1 MRRVVVTGLGLV
13 SPLGNTVSE
22 SWSALLAGKSGI
34 APITSFDATPFNC
47 RIAAKVKGFDATKAL
62 GIKDGRRFEPL
73 RLTAYRPPWKRL
85 TMQGLRF
92 ATRIRL
98 AIEPEPSSDR
108 ESAALQLSV
117 GIMRPF

>member
-47 RIAAKVKGFDATKAL
+47 RIAAQVKGFDAAKVL
-62 GIKDGRRFEPL
+62 GMKDGRRFG
-73 RLTAYRPPWKRL
+73 RHGGA
-85 TMQGLRF
+85 
-92 ATRIRL
+92 
-98 AIEPEPSSDR
+98 
-108 ESAALQLSV
+108 
-117 GIMRPF
+117 